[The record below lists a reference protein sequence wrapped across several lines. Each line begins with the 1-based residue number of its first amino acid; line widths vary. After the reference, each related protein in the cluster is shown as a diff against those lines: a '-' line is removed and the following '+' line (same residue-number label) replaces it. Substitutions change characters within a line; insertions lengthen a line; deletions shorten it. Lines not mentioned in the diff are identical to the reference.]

1 MTFMFEWPVF
11 LPREHKTHI
20 FELTCNVLFI
30 IQTCWWRR
38 FWPFSEDFR
47 RFFKTCP
54 KVTQTLPNISENF
67 RRLPKTFK
75 EDPKIFPSYTN
86 KFKYNLR
93 DKLDISEITDIFTS
107 EDMENTPVESQM
119 WFRMN
124 FTSGVF
130 FSIITYMKKLLDS
143 DWLRAV
149 QFKCNTSA
157 KRVTPVQITQSNPRL
172 WLAERKQEIS
182 SANDITQN
190 DGDNLVRKLWKK
202 FSWMRENGFKKDLN
216 LPAFPPREFFH
227 VNIIKK

>member
-1 MTFMFEWPVF
+1 MNFMFEWPVF

-38 FWPFSEDFR
+38 FWRFSEDFRPLFEDFR

-67 RRLPKTFK
+67 RRWSKTFK
-75 EDPKIFPSYTN
+75 EDPKIFRSYTN

-130 FSIITYMKKLLDS
+130 FSIITYMKNYSILIGWEQYS
-143 DWLRAV
+143 
-149 QFKCNTSA
+149 SS
-157 KRVTPVQITQSNPRL
+157 VTPVQN
-172 WLAERKQEIS
+172 
-182 SANDITQN
+182 
-190 DGDNLVRKLWKK
+190 V
-202 FSWMRENGFKKDLN
+202 
-216 LPAFPPREFFH
+216 
-227 VNIIKK
+227 